1 MTYQRDPDQRPDR
14 DFEPGELALLVPG
27 NPGRM
32 LDGRRTPIA
41 VRGLDPATGTW
52 ELEVLAF
59 EDAGARWTLELERV
73 DHFQFERGASRL
85 GGRTVARLRA
95 AVDRFDRP
103 LRVGVDRAARR
114 RTLRRLADEE
124 RTAAATLP
132 SRRLA
137 VDLEARTGD
146 PAIHGWLEGYLRER
160 GVGDLEAAFA
170 ERFVSNPSSGELVKG
185 HRIVIAGLGLAAYE
199 GKIVR
204 DPRTFEGPWSEA
216 RRAEHVLARMGAVRA
231 LFRVAGHDT
240 VRLWRGIASEDEL
253 RRQPARTFVS
263 TTFDR
268 AVAESLFAGGPAAR
282 VAALYRQDVPI
293 ERLFMTYVETAA
305 MNRQFH
311 EAEAVLLAE
320 PRNLAF

>member
-1 MTYQRDPDQRPDR
+1 MTYQRDPDQAPDEAY
-14 DFEPGELALLVPG
+14 EPGELALLVPG
-27 NPGRM
+27 NRGRM

-41 VRGLDPATGTW
+41 VRGLDPGTGTW

-59 EDAGARWTLELERV
+59 EDAGARWVVELEQV
-73 DHFQFERGASRL
+73 DHFQFDRGASRL
-85 GGRTVARLRA
+85 DGPTEANLRA
-95 AVDRFDRP
+95 ALERFDRP
-103 LRVGVDRAARR
+103 LRIAVDRTARR
-114 RTLRRLADEE
+114 RTLRRLVDEE
-124 RTAAATLP
+124 RAAGATLP
-132 SRRLA
+132 SGGLV
-137 VDLEARTGD
+137 VDLGSRTGD
-146 PAIHGWLEGYLRER
+146 RASQDWLEGYLGER
-160 GVGDLEAAFA
+160 GVGDVEAAFA

-185 HRIVIAGLGLAAYE
+185 HRIVLAGLGLAPYE

-216 RRAEHVLARMGAVRA
+216 RRAEHVLARLGAVRA
-231 LFRVAGHDT
+231 LFRSAGYDT
-240 VRLWRGIASEDEL
+240 VRLWRGISSEDEL
-253 RRQPARTFVS
+253 RRHPARTFVS